1 MLPSQSELTLKVA
14 EALQAAERELYR
26 HSEESLKAYQLAIV
40 VDQLKSLLNEVTE

>member
-14 EALQAAERELYR
+14 EALQAAERELSR

-40 VDQLKSLLNEVTE
+40 VDRLKSLLNEVTE